1 MGLGLQGKQSYYIQI
16 LSSKTKDQQ
25 DNASFTYVNHK
36 MVLMVEDRQRKRL
49 IHKYLQSNAMK
60 RRAHEAPDM
69 STHILMRKFLRK
81 SRDAR
86 SFLQTKL

>member
-1 MGLGLQGKQSYYIQI
+1 
-16 LSSKTKDQQ
+16 
-25 DNASFTYVNHK
+25 

-60 RRAHEAPDM
+60 RRAHEAPDVP
-69 STHILMRKFLRK
+69 THILMRKILRK

-86 SFLQTKL
+86 SFLQTKLYISTNETV